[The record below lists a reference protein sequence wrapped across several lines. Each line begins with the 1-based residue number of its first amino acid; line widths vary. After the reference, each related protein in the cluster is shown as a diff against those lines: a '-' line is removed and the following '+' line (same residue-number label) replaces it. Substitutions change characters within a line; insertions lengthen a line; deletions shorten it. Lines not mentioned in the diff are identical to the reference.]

1 VVHPTNIIHHPSLC
15 ISSLLFNGEGL
26 EQAARSLPGKSHST
40 EDPGSATGRVPEKSH
55 TYFNRENWHMQDDH
69 LYQASLATSNQRD
82 WKEDNFVESEEENS
96 VSESAM
102 TAMKFRSVM
111 GQREMEILTAL
122 FPKTAQTLASVLRN
136 RSQWLEQ
143 TR

>member
-1 VVHPTNIIHHPSLC
+1 
-15 ISSLLFNGEGL
+15 
-26 EQAARSLPGKSHST
+26 
-40 EDPGSATGRVPEKSH
+40 
-55 TYFNRENWHMQDDH
+55 MQDDH

-102 TAMKFRSVM
+102 TAMKFRRVM